1 MDMDYKKV
9 YEEWLTNP
17 FFDEATR
24 QELAA
29 IKDDEREIKERFYM
43 DLEFGTAGLRG
54 IIGAGTNRMIIIL
67 LQRQHRDLQIIS
79 NSVSSRRRVLR
90 LHMIPDTVHQSLQ
103 M

>member
-29 IKDDEREIKERFYM
+29 IKDDEKEIKERFYTEQL
-43 DLEFGTAGLRG
+43 DCAVLLAPVRTA
-54 IIGAGTNRMIIIL
+54 
-67 LQRQHRDLQIIS
+67 
-79 NSVSSRRRVLR
+79 
-90 LHMIPDTVHQSLQ
+90 
-103 M
+103 

>member
-29 IKDDEREIKERFYM
+29 IKDDEKEIKERFYT
-43 DLEFGTAGLRG
+43 DLNSEQLDCAVLLVPVRTA
-54 IIGAGTNRMIIIL
+54 
-67 LQRQHRDLQIIS
+67 
-79 NSVSSRRRVLR
+79 
-90 LHMIPDTVHQSLQ
+90 
-103 M
+103 

>member
-29 IKDDEREIKERFYM
+29 IKDDEK
-43 DLEFGTAGLRG
+43 
-54 IIGAGTNRMIIIL
+54 
-67 LQRQHRDLQIIS
+67 
-79 NSVSSRRRVLR
+79 
-90 LHMIPDTVHQSLQ
+90 
-103 M
+103 

>member
-29 IKDDEREIKERFYM
+29 IKDDDKEIKERFYM
-43 DLEFGTAGLRG
+43 
-54 IIGAGTNRMIIIL
+54 L
-67 LQRQHRDLQIIS
+67 LL
-79 NSVSSRRRVLR
+79 
-90 LHMIPDTVHQSLQ
+90 MIPDIAHRSLQ

>member
-29 IKDDEREIKERFYM
+29 IKDDER
-43 DLEFGTAGLRG
+43 D
-54 IIGAGTNRMIIIL
+54 
-67 LQRQHRDLQIIS
+67 QRAFLHGSRIR
-79 NSVSSRRRVLR
+79 NSWIARHHWCRNK
-90 LHMIPDTVHQSLQ
+90 PYE
-103 M
+103 

>member
-29 IKDDEREIKERFYM
+29 IKDDEKK
-43 DLEFGTAGLRG
+43 
-54 IIGAGTNRMIIIL
+54 
-67 LQRQHRDLQIIS
+67 S
-79 NSVSSRRRVLR
+79 KSVSIRILNSEQLDCAVLLAPVR
-90 LHMIPDTVHQSLQ
+90 TA
-103 M
+103 